1 MNYVFDSS
9 SLIYFG
15 KIKLLEKIG
24 MIPGNKFIPV
34 EVYIEVVE
42 KGLGRNEPEA
52 VYIDAII
59 KKDIFTIK
67 KVTAAYFHEN
77 HLSFADASVLN
88 LARELKGMAII
99 DESYARNIAKS
110 SGIERRGSLYI
121 ILKMVKNK
129 LLNKKEAVLYLNAI
143 IDLGFYLS
151 TAKYNEFL
159 NLLERIQA

>member
-1 MNYVFDSS
+1 MNYIFDSS

-15 KIKLLEKIG
+15 KIELLGKMG
-24 MIPGNKFIPV
+24 LIPGNKFLSE
-34 EVYIEVVE
+34 EVYKEVVE
-42 KGLGRNEPEA
+42 MGINKNESEA
-52 VYIDAII
+52 DYINNLIE
-59 KKDIFTIK
+59 KKIFFVR
-67 KVTAAYFHEN
+67 KVTVVHFNEN
-77 HLSFADASVLN
+77 HLSAADASVLN

-129 LLNKKEAVLYLNAI
+129 LMTQEEALSCLNKI

-151 TAKYNEFL
+151 TTKYNEFL
-159 NLLERIQA
+159 ELLKKM